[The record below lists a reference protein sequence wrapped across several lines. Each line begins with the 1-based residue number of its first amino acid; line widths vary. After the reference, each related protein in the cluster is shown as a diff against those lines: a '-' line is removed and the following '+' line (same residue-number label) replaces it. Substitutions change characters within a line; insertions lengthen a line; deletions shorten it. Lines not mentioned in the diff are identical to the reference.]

1 MVRQVLE
8 SILGRRGLQSGRSA
22 GHNGRSGDYG
32 GFYYGYTP
40 ARNPGPLPGCGP
52 EDYGHLG
59 LRLLRDTRGFLIVE
73 LLIVFSLLAFLVFGS
88 LDLYLVQVKHLRA
101 EQLLNYYLDR
111 MRLEGYLTAADE
123 AAMVNAFKG
132 VGLTVTS
139 IQGPRESVGDARVLR
154 NNLDP
159 AASEITLQVT
169 ASFDQKP
176 FIMGLLIN
184 GSPPQ
189 AVQLKVGGKT
199 YSERVN
205 P

>member
-1 MVRQVLE
+1 MNE
-8 SILGRRGLQSGRSA
+8 K
-22 GHNGRSGDYG
+22 
-32 GFYYGYTP
+32 
-40 ARNPGPLPGCGP
+40 
-52 EDYGHLG
+52 
-59 LRLLRDTRGFLIVE
+59 GFLTLE
-73 LLIVFSLLAFLVFGS
+73 LLIVFTLLCFLIFGS
-88 LDLYLVQVKHLRA
+88 IDMYLVQTKHLKA
-101 EQLLNYYLDR
+101 QDILHYYLDR
-111 MRLEGYLTAADE
+111 ARLEGYLTAADE
-123 AAMVNAFKG
+123 AAMVNAFKS

-139 IQGPRESVGDARVLR
+139 IEGPRESRGDARILR

-189 AVQLKVGGKT
+189 NVQLKVGGKT
-199 YSERVN
+199 FSERVS